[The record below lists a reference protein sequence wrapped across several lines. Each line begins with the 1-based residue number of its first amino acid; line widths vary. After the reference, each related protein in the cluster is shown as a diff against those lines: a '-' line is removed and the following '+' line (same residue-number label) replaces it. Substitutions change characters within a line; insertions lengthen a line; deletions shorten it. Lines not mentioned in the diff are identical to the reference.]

1 MPSDFKMSL
10 AWKLNRKMF
19 FHYEIGKSF
28 SILYEKCKN
37 FTLTS
42 LLRMNSLYKATEY
55 VIKNKIPGDIVEC
68 GVWKGGSMMLTSLIL
83 LKSNEI
89 NRKIYLYDTYEGMS
103 KPTDHDECAIDNIK
117 AQSTW
122 NKFKEKKI
130 KWAYAP
136 LEEVKQNLYTTGYP
150 KENFIFIKGKV
161 ENTIPGTV
169 PNRISIL
176 RLDTDWYESTY
187 HELTHLF
194 PLLSENG
201 ILIIDDYGYW
211 KGSKKATDNY
221 IKENKIKILLNRIDF
236 SGRIGIKVKK

>member
-1 MPSDFKMSL
+1 MPSDFQVSL
-10 AWKLNRKMF
+10 AWKFNRKMF
-19 FHYEIGKSF
+19 FRYEIAKSF
-28 SILYEKCKN
+28 LILYKKCKN
-37 FTLTS
+37 FTMTS
-42 LLRMNSLYKATEY
+42 LQRMNALYKATEY

-103 KPTDHDECAIDNIK
+103 KPTDHDVSFDNIK
-117 AQSTW
+117 AQNNK
-122 NKFKEKKI
+122 NKFKKEKI
-130 KWAYAP
+130 QWVFAP
-136 LEEVKQNLYTTGYP
+136 LEEVKQNLYSTGYP
-150 KENFIFIKGKV
+150 KENLIFIKGKV
-161 ENTIPGTV
+161 ENTIPGTI
-169 PNRISIL
+169 PNKISIL

-187 HELTHLF
+187 HELNHLF

-211 KGSKKATDNY
+211 KGAKEATDKY
-221 IKENKIKILLNRIDF
+221 IKENKIKIFLNRIDF